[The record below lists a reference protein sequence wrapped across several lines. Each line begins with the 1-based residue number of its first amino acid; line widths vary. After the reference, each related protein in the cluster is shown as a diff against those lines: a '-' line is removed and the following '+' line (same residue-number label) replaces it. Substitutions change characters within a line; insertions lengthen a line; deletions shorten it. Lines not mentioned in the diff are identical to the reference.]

1 MTTWQRRLFKRCSI
15 PILLLTTSF
24 LVSGCVSFQAGQQ
37 IAFNSAYGAVGLVA
51 IDVVRDER
59 EPRAYWQDNKA
70 EMGIRVSIYP
80 NWPLTIGSD
89 ANVSVTIWNAVVLLT
104 GEVPDQQ
111 AIDRIL
117 DIAKS
122 HHYTRQV
129 VNRIELAGRTNM
141 ASRFNDSWLT
151 GRVKTALV
159 VSGTV
164 DATRFKVVTERANV
178 YLMGLVTLAEAT
190 EAVLIVRSV
199 PGVVRVIKVF
209 EYL

>member
-1 MTTWQRRLFKRCSI
+1 MTPTRCTPLKSVCLG
-15 PILLLTTSF
+15 LLLLAGSI
-24 LVSGCVSFQAGQQ
+24 LAGGCVP
-37 IAFNSAYGAVGLVA
+37 AVSLLA

-70 EMGIRVSIYP
+70 EMNIRFSIYR
-80 NWPLTIGSD
+80 NKTISD
-89 ANVSVTIWNAVVLLT
+89 TNVSVTIWNAVVLLT

-141 ASRFNDSWLT
+141 ASRINDSWLT
-151 GRVKTALV
+151 SRVKTALV

-164 DATRFKVVTERANV
+164 DPTRFKVVTERANV
-178 YLMGLVTLAEAT
+178 YLMGLVTSAEAT
-190 EAVLIVRSV
+190 EAVMIVRSV

-209 EYL
+209 EYF

>member
-1 MTTWQRRLFKRCSI
+1 MTPTRCTPLKSVCMG
-15 PILLLTTSF
+15 LLLLAGSI
-24 LVSGCVSFQAGQQ
+24 LAGGCVP
-37 IAFNSAYGAVGLVA
+37 AVSLLA

-70 EMGIRVSIYP
+70 EMDIRFSIYR
-80 NWPLTIGSD
+80 NKTISD
-89 ANVSVTIWNAVVLLT
+89 TNVSVTIWNAVVLLT

-129 VNRIELAGRTNM
+129 VNRIELAGRTNR
-141 ASRFNDSWLT
+141 ASRINDSWLT

-164 DATRFKVVTERANV
+164 DPTRFKVVTERANV
-178 YLMGLVTLAEAT
+178 YLMGLVTSAEAT
-190 EAVLIVRSV
+190 EAVMIVRSV

-209 EYL
+209 EYF

>member
-1 MTTWQRRLFKRCSI
+1 MRPSRYTPLKSVCLG
-15 PILLLTTSF
+15 LLLLASLILT
-24 LVSGCVSFQAGQQ
+24 SGCVPTMS
-37 IAFNSAYGAVGLVA
+37 LLA

-70 EMGIRVSIYP
+70 EMDIRFAIYR
-80 NWPLTIGSD
+80 NKTITD
-89 ANVSVTIWNAVVLLT
+89 TNVGVTIWNAVVLLT

-129 VNRIELAGRTNM
+129 VNRIELAGRTNR
-141 ASRFNDSWLT
+141 ASRINDSWLT
-151 GRVKTALV
+151 GRVKTALMI
-159 VSGTV
+159 SGTV
-164 DATRFKVVTERANV
+164 DPTRFKVVTERANV
-178 YLMGLVTLAEAT
+178 YLMGLVTSAEAT
-190 EAVLIVRSV
+190 EAVMIVRGV

>member
-1 MTTWQRRLFKRCSI
+1 MTPTRCTPLKSVCLG
-15 PILLLTTSF
+15 LLLLAGSI
-24 LVSGCVSFQAGQQ
+24 LAGGCVP
-37 IAFNSAYGAVGLVA
+37 AVSLLA

-70 EMGIRVSIYP
+70 EMDIRYSIYR
-80 NWPLTIGSD
+80 NKTISD
-89 ANVSVTIWNAVVLLT
+89 TNVSVTIWNAVVLLT

-111 AIDRIL
+111 TIDRIL

-141 ASRFNDSWLT
+141 ASRINDSWLT

-164 DATRFKVVTERANV
+164 DPTRFKVVTERANV
-178 YLMGLVTLAEAT
+178 YLMGLVTSAEAT
-190 EAVLIVRSV
+190 EAVMIVRSV

-209 EYL
+209 EYF

>member
-1 MTTWQRRLFKRCSI
+1 MTPTRCTPLKSVCLG
-15 PILLLTTSF
+15 LLLLAGSI
-24 LVSGCVSFQAGQQ
+24 LASGCVP
-37 IAFNSAYGAVGLVA
+37 AVSLLA

-70 EMGIRVSIYP
+70 EMDIRISIFR
-80 NWPLTIGSD
+80 NKTISD
-89 ANVSVTIWNAVVLLT
+89 TNVSVTIWNAVVLLT

-111 AIDRIL
+111 TIDRIL

-141 ASRFNDSWLT
+141 ASRINDSWLT
-151 GRVKTALV
+151 GRVKSALV

-164 DATRFKVVTERANV
+164 DPTRFKVVTERGNV
-178 YLMGLVTLAEAT
+178 YLMGLVTSAEAT
-190 EAVLIVRSV
+190 EAVMIVRSV

-209 EYL
+209 EYF

>member
-1 MTTWQRRLFKRCSI
+1 MTPSRCTPLKSVCLG
-15 PILLLTTSF
+15 LLLLAGSI
-24 LVSGCVSFQAGQQ
+24 LASGCVPAIS
-37 IAFNSAYGAVGLVA
+37 LLA

-59 EPRAYWQDNKA
+59 KPRAYWQDNKA
-70 EMGIRVSIYP
+70 EMDIRFAIYR
-80 NWPLTIGSD
+80 NNTISD
-89 ANVSVTIWNAVVLLT
+89 TNVSVTIWNAVVLLT

-129 VNRIELAGRTNM
+129 VNRIELAGRTNR
-141 ASRFNDSWLT
+141 ASRINDSWLT
-151 GRVKTALV
+151 GRVKTELV
-159 VSGTV
+159 ISGTV
-164 DATRFKVVTERANV
+164 DPTRFKVVTERANV

-190 EAVLIVRSV
+190 EAVMIVRGV

>member
-1 MTTWQRRLFKRCSI
+1 MKPSRCTPLKSVCLG
-15 PILLLTTSF
+15 LLLLAGSI
-24 LVSGCVSFQAGQQ
+24 LAGGCVPTIS
-37 IAFNSAYGAVGLVA
+37 LLT

-70 EMGIRVSIYP
+70 EMDIRLSIYR
-80 NWPLTIGSD
+80 NKTISD
-89 ANVSVTIWNAVVLLT
+89 TNVSVTIWNAVVLLT

-129 VNRIELAGRTNM
+129 VNRIELAGRTNR
-141 ASRFNDSWLT
+141 ASRINDSWLT

-159 VSGTV
+159 ISGTV
-164 DATRFKVVTERANV
+164 DPTRFKVITERANV
-178 YLMGLVTLAEAT
+178 YLMGLVTSAEAT
-190 EAVLIVRSV
+190 EAVMIVRGV

>member
-1 MTTWQRRLFKRCSI
+1 MTPTRCTPLKSVCLG
-15 PILLLTTSF
+15 LLLLAGSI
-24 LVSGCVSFQAGQQ
+24 LAGGCVP
-37 IAFNSAYGAVGLVA
+37 AVSLLA

-59 EPRAYWQDNKA
+59 EPRAYWQDNRA
-70 EMGIRVSIYP
+70 EMDIRFSIFR
-80 NWPLTIGSD
+80 NKTISD
-89 ANVSVTIWNAVVLLT
+89 TNVSVTIWNAVVLLT

-111 AIDRIL
+111 TIDRIL

-141 ASRFNDSWLT
+141 ASRINDSWLT

-164 DATRFKVVTERANV
+164 DPTRFKVVTERANV
-178 YLMGLVTLAEAT
+178 YLMGLVTSAEAT
-190 EAVLIVRSV
+190 EAVMIVRSV

-209 EYL
+209 EYF

>member
-1 MTTWQRRLFKRCSI
+1 MTPTRCTPLKSVCLG
-15 PILLLTTSF
+15 LLLLAGSI
-24 LVSGCVSFQAGQQ
+24 LAGGCVP
-37 IAFNSAYGAVGLVA
+37 AVSLLA

-59 EPRAYWQDNKA
+59 EPRAYWHDNKA
-70 EMGIRVSIYP
+70 EMDIRYSIYR
-80 NWPLTIGSD
+80 NKTISD
-89 ANVSVTIWNAVVLLT
+89 TNVSVTIWNAVVLLT

-141 ASRFNDSWLT
+141 ASRINDSWLT

-164 DATRFKVVTERANV
+164 DPTRFKVVTERANV
-178 YLMGLVTLAEAT
+178 YLMGLVTSAEAT
-190 EAVLIVRSV
+190 EAVMIVRSV

-209 EYL
+209 EYF

>member
-1 MTTWQRRLFKRCSI
+1 MTTWQHRLFKRGSI
-15 PILLLTTSF
+15 PILLLTAS
-24 LVSGCVSFQAGQQ
+24 LLASGCVSFQAGQQ
-37 IAFNSAYGAVGLVA
+37 IAFNSAYGAVGLLA

-59 EPRAYWQDNKA
+59 KPRTYWQDNKT
-70 EMGIRVSIYP
+70 EMDMRFSIYR
-80 NWPLTIGSD
+80 NKAISD
-89 ANVSVTIWNAVVLLT
+89 TNVSVTIWNAVVLLT

-111 AIDRIL
+111 TIDRIL

-141 ASRFNDSWLT
+141 ASRINDSWLT

-164 DATRFKVVTERANV
+164 DPTRFKVVTERANV
-178 YLMGLVTLAEAT
+178 YLMGLVTSAEAT
-190 EAVLIVRSV
+190 EAVMIVRSV

-209 EYL
+209 EYF

>member
-1 MTTWQRRLFKRCSI
+1 MTPTRCTPLKSVCLG
-15 PILLLTTSF
+15 LLLLAGSI
-24 LVSGCVSFQAGQQ
+24 LAGGCVP
-37 IAFNSAYGAVGLVA
+37 AVSLLA

-70 EMGIRVSIYP
+70 EMDMRFSIYR
-80 NWPLTIGSD
+80 NKAISD
-89 ANVSVTIWNAVVLLT
+89 TNVSVTIWNAVVLLT

-111 AIDRIL
+111 TIDRIL

-129 VNRIELAGRTNM
+129 VNRIELAGRTNI
-141 ASRFNDSWLT
+141 ASRVNDSWLT

-159 VSGTV
+159 ISGTV
-164 DATRFKVVTERANV
+164 DPTRFKVVTERANV
-178 YLMGLVTLAEAT
+178 YLMGLVTSAEAT
-190 EAVLIVRSV
+190 EAVMIVRSV

-209 EYL
+209 EYF

>member
-1 MTTWQRRLFKRCSI
+1 MTPTRCTPLKSVCLG
-15 PILLLTTSF
+15 LLLLAGSI
-24 LVSGCVSFQAGQQ
+24 LAGGCVP
-37 IAFNSAYGAVGLVA
+37 AVSLLA

-70 EMGIRVSIYP
+70 EMDIRFSIYR
-80 NWPLTIGSD
+80 NKTISD
-89 ANVSVTIWNAVVLLT
+89 TNVSVTIWNAVVLLT

-129 VNRIELAGRTNM
+129 VNRSELAGRTNM
-141 ASRFNDSWLT
+141 ASRINDSWLT

-164 DATRFKVVTERANV
+164 DPTRFKVVTERANV
-178 YLMGLVTLAEAT
+178 YLMGLVTSAEAT
-190 EAVLIVRSV
+190 EAVMIVRSV

-209 EYL
+209 EYF

>member
-1 MTTWQRRLFKRCSI
+1 MTPTRCTPLKSVCLG
-15 PILLLTTSF
+15 LLLLAGSI
-24 LVSGCVSFQAGQQ
+24 LAGGCVP
-37 IAFNSAYGAVGLVA
+37 AVSLLA

-70 EMGIRVSIYP
+70 EMDIRFSIFR
-80 NWPLTIGSD
+80 NKTISD
-89 ANVSVTIWNAVVLLT
+89 TNVSVTIWNAVVLLT

-111 AIDRIL
+111 TIDRIL

-141 ASRFNDSWLT
+141 ASRINDSWLT

-164 DATRFKVVTERANV
+164 DPTRFKVVTERANV
-178 YLMGLVTLAEAT
+178 YLMGLVTSAEAT
-190 EAVLIVRSV
+190 EAVMIVRSV

-209 EYL
+209 EYF

>member
-1 MTTWQRRLFKRCSI
+1 MTPTRCTPLKSVCLG
-15 PILLLTTSF
+15 LLLLAGSI
-24 LVSGCVSFQAGQQ
+24 LAGGCVP
-37 IAFNSAYGAVGLVA
+37 AVSLLA

-70 EMGIRVSIYP
+70 EMDIRFSIYR
-80 NWPLTIGSD
+80 NKTISD
-89 ANVSVTIWNAVVLLT
+89 TNVSVTIWNAVVLLT

-141 ASRFNDSWLT
+141 ASRFNDSWIT

-178 YLMGLVTLAEAT
+178 YLMGLVTSAEAT
-190 EAVLIVRSV
+190 EAVMIVRSV

-209 EYL
+209 EYF

>member
-1 MTTWQRRLFKRCSI
+1 MTSSRCTSLKSVCLG
-15 PILLLTTSF
+15 LLLLAGSI
-24 LVSGCVSFQAGQQ
+24 LAGGCVP
-37 IAFNSAYGAVGLVA
+37 AVTLLA

-70 EMGIRVSIYP
+70 EMDMRFSIYR
-80 NWPLTIGSD
+80 NKTISD
-89 ANVSVTIWNAVVLLT
+89 TNVSVTIWNAVVLLT

-111 AIDRIL
+111 TIDRIL

-141 ASRFNDSWLT
+141 ASRINDSWLT

-164 DATRFKVVTERANV
+164 DPTRFKVVTERANV
-178 YLMGLVTLAEAT
+178 YLMGLVTSAEAT
-190 EAVLIVRSV
+190 EAVMIVRSV

-209 EYL
+209 EYF

>member
-1 MTTWQRRLFKRCSI
+1 MTSSRCTSLKSVCLG
-15 PILLLTTSF
+15 LLLLAGSI
-24 LVSGCVSFQAGQQ
+24 LAGGCVP
-37 IAFNSAYGAVGLVA
+37 AVSLLA

-70 EMGIRVSIYP
+70 EMDMRFSIYR
-80 NWPLTIGSD
+80 NKTISD
-89 ANVSVTIWNAVVLLT
+89 TNVSVTIWNAVVLLT

-111 AIDRIL
+111 TIDRIL

-141 ASRFNDSWLT
+141 ASRINDSWLT

-164 DATRFKVVTERANV
+164 DPTRFKVVTERANV
-178 YLMGLVTLAEAT
+178 YLMGLVTSAEAT
-190 EAVLIVRSV
+190 EAVMIVRSV

-209 EYL
+209 EYF

>member
-1 MTTWQRRLFKRCSI
+1 MTPSRCTPLKSVYLSLL
-15 PILLLTTSF
+15 ILAGLILAG
-24 LVSGCVSFQAGQQ
+24 GCVP
-37 IAFNSAYGAVGLVA
+37 AVSLLA

-70 EMGIRVSIYP
+70 EMDIRYSIYR
-80 NWPLTIGSD
+80 NKTISD
-89 ANVSVTIWNAVVLLT
+89 TNVSVTIWNAVVLLT

-111 AIDRIL
+111 TIDRIL

-122 HHYTRQV
+122 HDYTRQV

-141 ASRFNDSWLT
+141 ASRINDSWLT

-164 DATRFKVVTERANV
+164 DPTRFKVVTERANV
-178 YLMGLVTLAEAT
+178 YLMGLVTSAEAT
-190 EAVLIVRSV
+190 EAVMIVRSV

-209 EYL
+209 EYF

>member
-1 MTTWQRRLFKRCSI
+1 MTPTRCTPLKSI
-15 PILLLTTSF
+15 CLGLLLLAGSI
-24 LVSGCVSFQAGQQ
+24 LAGGCVP
-37 IAFNSAYGAVGLVA
+37 AVSLLA

-59 EPRAYWQDNKA
+59 EPRAYWHDNKA
-70 EMGIRVSIYP
+70 EMDIRYSIYR
-80 NWPLTIGSD
+80 NKTISD
-89 ANVSVTIWNAVVLLT
+89 TNVSVTIWNAVVLLT

-141 ASRFNDSWLT
+141 ASRINDSWLT

-164 DATRFKVVTERANV
+164 DPTRFKVVTERANV
-178 YLMGLVTLAEAT
+178 YLMGLVTSAEAT
-190 EAVLIVRSV
+190 EAVMIVRSV

-209 EYL
+209 EYF

>member
-1 MTTWQRRLFKRCSI
+1 MTPTRCTPLKSVCLG
-15 PILLLTTSF
+15 LLLLAGSI
-24 LVSGCVSFQAGQQ
+24 LAGGCVP
-37 IAFNSAYGAVGLVA
+37 AVSLLA

-70 EMGIRVSIYP
+70 EMDIRFTLYR
-80 NWPLTIGSD
+80 NKTISD
-89 ANVSVTIWNAVVLLT
+89 TNISVTIWNAVVLLT

-141 ASRFNDSWLT
+141 ASRINDSWLT

-164 DATRFKVVTERANV
+164 DPTRFKVVTERANV
-178 YLMGLVTLAEAT
+178 YLMGLVTSAEAT
-190 EAVLIVRSV
+190 EAVMIVRSV

-209 EYL
+209 EYF

>member
-1 MTTWQRRLFKRCSI
+1 MTPTRCTPLKSVCLG
-15 PILLLTTSF
+15 LLLLAGSI
-24 LVSGCVSFQAGQQ
+24 LAGGCVP
-37 IAFNSAYGAVGLVA
+37 AVSLLA

-70 EMGIRVSIYP
+70 EMDIRFSIYR
-80 NWPLTIGSD
+80 NKTISD
-89 ANVSVTIWNAVVLLT
+89 TNVSVTVWNAVVLLT

-141 ASRFNDSWLT
+141 ASRINDSWLT

-164 DATRFKVVTERANV
+164 DPTRFKVVTERANV
-178 YLMGLVTLAEAT
+178 YLMGLVTSAEAT
-190 EAVLIVRSV
+190 EAVMIVRSV

-209 EYL
+209 EYF

>member
-1 MTTWQRRLFKRCSI
+1 MTPSRCTPLKSVCLG
-15 PILLLTTSF
+15 LLLLAGSI
-24 LVSGCVSFQAGQQ
+24 LAGGCVPVS
-37 IAFNSAYGAVGLVA
+37 LLA

-70 EMGIRVSIYP
+70 EMDIRYSIYR
-80 NWPLTIGSD
+80 NKTISD
-89 ANVSVTIWNAVVLLT
+89 TNVSVTIWNAVVLLT

-129 VNRIELAGRTNM
+129 VNRIELAGRTNR
-141 ASRFNDSWLT
+141 ASRINDSWLT
-151 GRVKTALV
+151 GRVKTALAM
-159 VSGTV
+159 SGTV
-164 DATRFKVVTERANV
+164 DPTRFKVVTERANV
-178 YLMGLVTLAEAT
+178 YLMGLVTSAEAT
-190 EAVLIVRSV
+190 EAVMVVRGV
-199 PGVVRVIKVF
+199 PGVVRVVKVF

>member
-1 MTTWQRRLFKRCSI
+1 MTPTRCTPLKSVCLG
-15 PILLLTTSF
+15 LLLLAGSI
-24 LVSGCVSFQAGQQ
+24 LAGGCVP
-37 IAFNSAYGAVGLVA
+37 AVSLLA

-59 EPRAYWQDNKA
+59 EPRAYWQDNRA
-70 EMGIRVSIYP
+70 EMDIRFSIYR
-80 NWPLTIGSD
+80 NKTISD
-89 ANVSVTIWNAVVLLT
+89 TNVSVTIWNAVVLLT

-122 HHYTRQV
+122 HHHTRQV

-141 ASRFNDSWLT
+141 ASRINDSWLT

-164 DATRFKVVTERANV
+164 DPTRFKVVTERANV
-178 YLMGLVTLAEAT
+178 YLMGLVTSAEAT
-190 EAVLIVRSV
+190 EAVMIVRSV

-209 EYL
+209 EYF

>member
-1 MTTWQRRLFKRCSI
+1 MTPTRCTPLKSVCLG
-15 PILLLTTSF
+15 LLLLAGSI
-24 LVSGCVSFQAGQQ
+24 LAGGCVP
-37 IAFNSAYGAVGLVA
+37 AVSLLA

-70 EMGIRVSIYP
+70 EMDIRFSIYR
-80 NWPLTIGSD
+80 NKTISD
-89 ANVSVTIWNAVVLLT
+89 TNVSVTIWNAVVLLT

-111 AIDRIL
+111 AIDHIL

-129 VNRIELAGRTNM
+129 VNSIELAGRTNM
-141 ASRFNDSWLT
+141 ASRINDSWLT

-164 DATRFKVVTERANV
+164 DPTRFKVVTERANV
-178 YLMGLVTLAEAT
+178 YLMGLVTSAEAT
-190 EAVLIVRSV
+190 EAVMIVRSV

-209 EYL
+209 EYF

>member
-1 MTTWQRRLFKRCSI
+1 LA
-15 PILLLTTSF
+15 
-24 LVSGCVSFQAGQQ
+24 SGCVSFQAGQQ
-37 IAFNSAYGAVGLVA
+37 IAFNSAYGAVGLLA

-70 EMGIRVSIYP
+70 EMDIRFSIYR
-80 NWPLTIGSD
+80 NKTISD
-89 ANVSVTIWNAVVLLT
+89 TNVSVTIWNAVVLLT

-111 AIDRIL
+111 TIDRIL

-141 ASRFNDSWLT
+141 ASRINDSWLT

-164 DATRFKVVTERANV
+164 DPTRFKVVTERANV
-178 YLMGLVTLAEAT
+178 YLMGLVTSAEAT
-190 EAVLIVRSV
+190 EAVMIVRSI

-209 EYL
+209 EYF